1 MATALQ
7 ITSTMDLQEQLIES
21 SNRHK
26 KGAGK
31 FSIASLAVHGVII
44 AFVLF
49 MSATASHRVDAE
61 DKPMRAFLASHAAP
75 PPPPPPPPPP
85 AASRAPRS
93 QPHPVM
99 KPVEVPTFHQPT
111 AIP

>member
-1 MATALQ
+1 MAATLQ

-61 DKPMRAFLASHAAP
+61 DKPMRVFMSSHAAP

-85 AASRAPRS
+85 RPPGAARVASRNPGENRS
-93 QPHPVM
+93 KFPLPHP
-99 KPVEVPTFHQPT
+99 
-111 AIP
+111 